1 MAIFHMQ
8 INTVSRSSGRNAPA
22 SAAYRA
28 GERIRNE
35 RTGALYDH
43 RNRRDVLHKEIV
55 LPARLGTPPSWAQDR
70 ASLWNAAERIES
82 RQNSRVAREYM
93 VALPAELSAS
103 ARVSLARSFSL
114 EIAERYGVAV
124 DLAVHAPR
132 PFGDPRNFHAH
143 LLTST
148 REVRPEGFGAKAGL
162 DMNGTVRAELGLP
175 TGRQEF
181 AALRQRWAELV
192 NEHLQAAHLEWRV
205 DARSLAAQGIDRE
218 PLPGCRARRSR
229 PSGAGSAARWPSRSA
244 SATGRGWRRGPNAPP
259 SGLRIGVAARGRRA
273 SPPRAPRHRARTH
286 RLGSVRR
293 CRSGLSTAPRG
304 VSAYR
309 RGSHR
314 PSACAA
320 KRSPP
325 GTNGGRRA
333 PNRAAACTSRLSSP
347 RRRSDA
353 IGIFP
358 GERASVSET
367 RGRRRASRRLAPAPR

>member
-22 SAAYRA
+22 SAAYSA

-82 RQNSRVAREYM
+82 QKNSRVAREYM
-93 VALPAELSAS
+93 VALPAELSAA
-103 ARVSLARSFSL
+103 ARVRLARTFSL

-148 REVRPEGFGAKAGL
+148 REVHAEGFGPKAGL

-181 AALRQRWAELV
+181 AALRERWAELV
-192 NEHLQAAHLEWRV
+192 NEHLQAAHIELRV

-218 PLPGCRARRSR
+218 PLPQLPRAAITTERRGERSEVAEKIRERYRAR
-229 PSGAGSAARWPSRSA
+229 
-244 SATGRGWRRGPNAPP
+244 
-259 SGLRIGVAARGRRA
+259 
-273 SPPRAPRHRARTH
+273 
-286 RLGSVRR
+286 
-293 CRSGLSTAPRG
+293 
-304 VSAYR
+304 VSA
-309 RGSHR
+309 
-314 PSACAA
+314 
-320 KRSPP
+320 
-325 GTNGGRRA
+325 RA
-333 PNRAAACTSRLSSP
+333 ERAAAGAADRAAGAPPARAPGTSATPPAEDAQARQRQAVQEWLKYRTARGAGAAAGDSP
-347 RRRSDA
+347 AERVRREALAAWR
-353 IGIFP
+353 
-358 GERASVSET
+358 E
-367 RGRRRASRRLAPAPR
+367 RRAQGAEPRGGTHESGAESPEALGRDRDLSG

>member
-43 RNRRDVLHKEIV
+43 RSRRDVLHKEIV
-55 LPARLGTPPSWAQDR
+55 LPARLGTPPAWAQDR

-82 RQNSRVAREYM
+82 QQNSRVAREYM
-93 VALPAELSAS
+93 VALPAELSAA
-103 ARVSLARSFSL
+103 ARVRLARTFSL

-132 PFGDPRNFHAH
+132 SFGDPRNFHAH

-148 REVRPEGFGAKAGL
+148 REVRPEGFGPKAGL

-181 AALRQRWAELV
+181 AALRERWAELV
-192 NEHLQAAHLEWRV
+192 NEHLQAAHLEPRV

-218 PLPGCRARRSR
+218 PLPRLPRAAITAERRGERSEVAEQIRERYRARVSARAERAAGAPERAAGAR
-229 PSGAGSAARWPSRSA
+229 PAPEPGTS
-244 SATGRGWRRGPNAPP
+244 APP
-259 SGLRIGVAARGRRA
+259 PGEDAQARQRQAVQEWLKYRAARGAGAAAGDSPAERVRREALAAWRERRA
-273 SPPRAPRHRARTH
+273 QSAEARGGAHESGADSPEA
-286 RLGSVRR
+286 LGRDPD
-293 CRSGLSTAPRG
+293 LSR
-304 VSAYR
+304 
-309 RGSHR
+309 
-314 PSACAA
+314 
-320 KRSPP
+320 
-325 GTNGGRRA
+325 
-333 PNRAAACTSRLSSP
+333 
-347 RRRSDA
+347 
-353 IGIFP
+353 
-358 GERASVSET
+358 
-367 RGRRRASRRLAPAPR
+367 

>member
-43 RNRRDVLHKEIV
+43 RNRHDVLYKEIV
-55 LPARLGTPPSWAQDR
+55 LPQRLGGAPQWARDR
-70 ASLWNAAERIES
+70 ASLWNAAERSES

-103 ARVSLARSFSL
+103 ARVVLARTFSR

-143 LLTST
+143 LLSST
-148 REVRPEGFGAKAGL
+148 REVRPEGFGPKAGL

-175 TGRQEF
+175 SGRQEF

-192 NEHLQAAHLEWRV
+192 NEHLQAAHLQMRV

-218 PLPGCRARRSR
+218 PLPRLPRA
-229 PSGAGSAARWPSRSA
+229 AISAE
-244 SATGRGWRRGPNAPP
+244 RRGERSEVAEQI
-259 SGLRIGVAARGRRA
+259 RERYRERVAARAERA
-273 SPPRAPRHRARTH
+273 APQRTAGADRAPQ
-286 RLGSVRR
+286 
-293 CRSGLSTAPRG
+293 SG
-304 VSAYR
+304 
-309 RGSHR
+309 
-314 PSACAA
+314 
-320 KRSPP
+320 
-325 GTNGGRRA
+325 
-333 PNRAAACTSRLSSP
+333 TS
-347 RRRSDA
+347 
-353 IGIFP
+353 
-358 GERASVSET
+358 
-367 RGRRRASRRLAPAPR
+367 APAPSEGGPARQRQAVRDWLEYRAARGAGVSGSLSPAERVRREALAAWREWREKGREPPAAARSTARESGAQPQEVPGRDQDLSR

>member
-35 RTGALYDH
+35 LTGALYDH

-55 LPARLGTPPSWAQDR
+55 LPARLGAPPQWAQDR

-82 RQNSRVAREYM
+82 RENSRVAREYM
-93 VALPAELSAS
+93 VALPAELSAE
-103 ARVSLARSFSL
+103 ARVSLARTFSH

-148 REVRPEGFGAKAGL
+148 REVRPEGFGPKAGL

-175 TGRQEF
+175 SGRQEF

-192 NEHLQAAHLEWRV
+192 NEHLQAAQLHERV

-218 PLPGCRARRSR
+218 PLPRLPRAAISAERRGEHSEVAEQIRERYRAR
-229 PSGAGSAARWPSRSA
+229 
-244 SATGRGWRRGPNAPP
+244 
-259 SGLRIGVAARGRRA
+259 VAARA
-273 SPPRAPRHRARTH
+273 E
-286 RLGSVRR
+286 
-293 CRSGLSTAPRG
+293 
-304 VSAYR
+304 
-309 RGSHR
+309 
-314 PSACAA
+314 
-320 KRSPP
+320 
-325 GTNGGRRA
+325 
-333 PNRAAACTSRLSSP
+333 RAAADRLASP
-347 RRRSDA
+347 RPAHEAGASASEPLAGAQARQRQAVQDWLEYRAARGLGAAAAVSSAERVRREALLAWRERREKGAGASASPTPARDSGAQPPEAAGSD
-353 IGIFP
+353 
-358 GERASVSET
+358 RDLSW
-367 RGRRRASRRLAPAPR
+367 

>member
-55 LPARLGTPPSWAQDR
+55 LPTRLAVPPQWAQDR

-82 RQNSRVAREYM
+82 RENSRVAREYM
-93 VALPAELSAS
+93 VALPAELSAA
-103 ARVSLARSFSL
+103 ARVSLARTFSH
-114 EIAERYGVAV
+114 EIADRYGVAV

-143 LLTST
+143 LLAST
-148 REVRPEGFGAKAGL
+148 REVRPEGFGPKAGL

-175 TGRQEF
+175 SGRAEF

-192 NEHLQAAHLEWRV
+192 NEHLQAAQLEMRV

-218 PLPGCRARRSR
+218 PLPRLPRAAISAERRGERSEVAERIRERYRARVAARAER
-229 PSGAGSAARWPSRSA
+229 AAPDRAAGAGSASEVGTGAAAPLEGAQARQHQAVRDWLEYRAAQGPGTPGAASSAERVRREALAAWRERRAKGAEPTGTSRSGA
-244 SATGRGWRRGPNAPP
+244 HDSGAQPQEAP
-259 SGLRIGVAARGRRA
+259 GADRD
-273 SPPRAPRHRARTH
+273 
-286 RLGSVRR
+286 
-293 CRSGLSTAPRG
+293 LSW
-304 VSAYR
+304 
-309 RGSHR
+309 
-314 PSACAA
+314 
-320 KRSPP
+320 
-325 GTNGGRRA
+325 
-333 PNRAAACTSRLSSP
+333 
-347 RRRSDA
+347 
-353 IGIFP
+353 
-358 GERASVSET
+358 
-367 RGRRRASRRLAPAPR
+367 

>member
-55 LPARLGTPPSWAQDR
+55 LPTRLAVPPQWAQDR

-82 RQNSRVAREYM
+82 RENSRVAREYM
-93 VALPAELSAS
+93 VALPAELSAA
-103 ARVSLARSFSL
+103 ARVSLARTFSH

-143 LLTST
+143 LLAST
-148 REVRPEGFGAKAGL
+148 REVRPEGFGPKAGL

-175 TGRQEF
+175 SGRAEF

-192 NEHLQAAHLEWRV
+192 NEHLQAEQLEMRV

-218 PLPGCRARRSR
+218 PLPRLPRAAISAERRGERSEVAEQIRERYRAR
-229 PSGAGSAARWPSRSA
+229 
-244 SATGRGWRRGPNAPP
+244 
-259 SGLRIGVAARGRRA
+259 VAARAERAAGAEPARDAGTSAAASLEGAQARQHQAVRDWLEYRAAQGPGTPGAASSAERVRREALAAWRERRA
-273 SPPRAPRHRARTH
+273 KGAEPTGAS
-286 RLGSVRR
+286 
-293 CRSGLSTAPRG
+293 RSGAHDSGAQPQEAPGADRDLSW
-304 VSAYR
+304 
-309 RGSHR
+309 
-314 PSACAA
+314 
-320 KRSPP
+320 
-325 GTNGGRRA
+325 
-333 PNRAAACTSRLSSP
+333 
-347 RRRSDA
+347 
-353 IGIFP
+353 
-358 GERASVSET
+358 
-367 RGRRRASRRLAPAPR
+367 

>member
-218 PLPGCRARRSR
+218 PLPRLPRAAIATERRGERSEVAEQIRERYRAR
-229 PSGAGSAARWPSRSA
+229 
-244 SATGRGWRRGPNAPP
+244 
-259 SGLRIGVAARGRRA
+259 VAARAERAAVGAADRGGGAGPAREPATSATPPGEDAQARQRQAVQEWLKYRAARGERVSTGVSPAERVRREALAAWHERRA
-273 SPPRAPRHRARTH
+273 Q
-286 RLGSVRR
+286 
-293 CRSGLSTAPRG
+293 
-304 VSAYR
+304 SAE
-309 RGSHR
+309 
-314 PSACAA
+314 P
-320 KRSPP
+320 
-325 GTNGGRRA
+325 
-333 PNRAAACTSRLSSP
+333 
-347 RRRSDA
+347 RSDVHESA
-353 IGIFP
+353 AQSPDALG
-358 GERASVSET
+358 GDRDLS
-367 RGRRRASRRLAPAPR
+367 G

>member
-43 RNRRDVLHKEIV
+43 RSRRDVLHKEIV
-55 LPARLGTPPSWAQDR
+55 LPARLGTPPRWTQDR

-82 RQNSRVAREYM
+82 QENSRVAREYM

-103 ARVSLARSFSL
+103 ARVRLARTFSL

-143 LLTST
+143 LLAST
-148 REVRPEGFGAKAGL
+148 REVRPEGFGPKAGL

-181 AALRQRWAELV
+181 AALRQRWADLV
-192 NEHLQAAHLEWRV
+192 NEHLQAAHLALRV

-218 PLPGCRARRSR
+218 PLPRLPRAAITTERRGERSEVAEQIRERYRARVAARAERAAAAHESAGARPARQSGTSALPPGEDAQARQRQAVRDWLEYRAARGAGVSADVSPAERVRREALAAWRARREQSAEAR
-229 PSGAGSAARWPSRSA
+229 SGAHDSGAESPDAA
-244 SATGRGWRRGPNAPP
+244 GRDPDL
-259 SGLRIGVAARGRRA
+259 SG
-273 SPPRAPRHRARTH
+273 
-286 RLGSVRR
+286 
-293 CRSGLSTAPRG
+293 
-304 VSAYR
+304 
-309 RGSHR
+309 
-314 PSACAA
+314 
-320 KRSPP
+320 
-325 GTNGGRRA
+325 
-333 PNRAAACTSRLSSP
+333 
-347 RRRSDA
+347 
-353 IGIFP
+353 
-358 GERASVSET
+358 
-367 RGRRRASRRLAPAPR
+367 

>member
-55 LPARLGTPPSWAQDR
+55 LPARLAAAAQWAEDR

-82 RQNSRVAREYM
+82 RENSRVAREYM
-93 VALPAELSAS
+93 VALPAELSPS
-103 ARVSLARSFSL
+103 ARVRLARTLSH

-148 REVRPEGFGAKAGL
+148 REVRPEGFGPKAGL

-175 TGRQEF
+175 TSRQEF
-181 AALRQRWAELV
+181 SALRQRWAELV
-192 NEHLQAAHLEWRV
+192 NEHLQAEQLEVRV

-218 PLPGCRARRSR
+218 PLPRLPRAAISAERRGERSEVAEQIRERYRARVAARTERAGAEPMARVQLARESGTNATMPGDSAEVR
-229 PSGAGSAARWPSRSA
+229 RRQAVRDWLEYRAARGASAPQSASSAERVRREALAAWHDRHAKGGEPSGASRVGAHDSGA
-244 SATGRGWRRGPNAPP
+244 QLPDAPGPD
-259 SGLRIGVAARGRRA
+259 RD
-273 SPPRAPRHRARTH
+273 
-286 RLGSVRR
+286 
-293 CRSGLSTAPRG
+293 LSW
-304 VSAYR
+304 
-309 RGSHR
+309 
-314 PSACAA
+314 
-320 KRSPP
+320 
-325 GTNGGRRA
+325 
-333 PNRAAACTSRLSSP
+333 
-347 RRRSDA
+347 
-353 IGIFP
+353 
-358 GERASVSET
+358 
-367 RGRRRASRRLAPAPR
+367 